1 MKRYAFRLQR
11 VLEVRRTE
19 QDVARAGVLAA
30 TVRAGA
36 EATALTD
43 RDHAYAERLSAQGP
57 TGAAEFLYEQAHR
70 AALGQAVLEQRRR
83 LLEAQHEVEAARAV
97 WTAAAARVGAL
108 ERLDER
114 QRAEHSARALREDE
128 LIVDDLV
135 VSRHAGSDR

>member
-1 MKRYAFRLQR
+1 MKRYAFRLAP
-11 VLEVRRTE
+11 VLRVRRNE

-30 TVRAGA
+30 VLRADA
-36 EATALTD
+36 EAAALAD
-43 RDHAYAERLSAQGP
+43 RDRAYAERLSAQGP

-70 AALGQAVLEQRRR
+70 AALGHAVLEQRRH
-83 LLEAQHEVEAARAV
+83 LQDAQQEVTAARAA

-114 QRAEHSARALREDE
+114 QRAEHTASALREDE

>member
-1 MKRYAFRLQR
+1 MK
-11 VLEVRRTE
+11 
-19 QDVARAGVLAA
+19 
-30 TVRAGA
+30 
-36 EATALTD
+36 
-43 RDHAYAERLSAQGP
+43 
-57 TGAAEFLYEQAHR
+57 
-70 AALGQAVLEQRRR
+70 

-114 QRAEHSARALREDE
+114 QRAEHTARALREDE

>member
-1 MKRYAFRLQR
+1 MKRYTFRLES
-11 VLEVRRTE
+11 VLRVRRDE
-19 QDVARAGVLAA
+19 QDVAQAGVRAA
-30 TVRAGA
+30 HVRARA
-36 EATALTD
+36 EAEALAD
-43 RDHAYAERLSAQGP
+43 RDRAYAERLSPQGP
-57 TGAAEFLYEQAHR
+57 SGAAEFLYEQAHR

-83 LLEAQHEVEAARAV
+83 LLEASHEVEAARAV

-135 VSRHAGSDR
+135 VSRFAGSDR